1 MKPPDSQRQ
10 QHYVT
15 LNHFLCHSFILCHT
29 SVLIIYLLWAP
40 CLSLSFSHFTT
51 EASVP
56 FPLSVCCYLSFNFTI
71 ISEPSLCISIQPLS
85 HFPGLCFTFISA
97 HLLMHITP
105 LLYKAA
111 RGCIACKYFDVC
123 CMSFMLM
130 GQKKPCSTKEA
141 VMCGIVCFH
150 PSGKQTNTKRK
161 KNYPGPKVLKE
172 RSHLFLLHAWKV
184 TCTFSHVQVTADT
197 LLHLLYKM

>member
-1 MKPPDSQRQ
+1 MKPSDSQRR

-15 LNHFLCHSFILCHT
+15 LKNFLCHSFILCHT
-29 SVLIIYLLWAP
+29 SYYLFTMNSMYSP
-40 CLSLSFSHFTT
+40 LSFSHFTT

-71 ISEPSLCISIQPLS
+71 ISQPSLCISIQPLS

-97 HLLMHITP
+97 HLLVHITP

-111 RGCIACKYFDVC
+111 RGCIACKYFHVC

-130 GQKKPCSTKEA
+130 GQKKPCSTQEA
-141 VMCGIVCFH
+141 VMCGVVCFH
-150 PSGKQTNTKRK
+150 PCGKQTNTKRK
-161 KNYPGPKVLKE
+161 RNDSGPKVLKE
-172 RSHLFLLHAWKV
+172 RSHLFLLHA
-184 TCTFSHVQVTADT
+184 
-197 LLHLLYKM
+197 